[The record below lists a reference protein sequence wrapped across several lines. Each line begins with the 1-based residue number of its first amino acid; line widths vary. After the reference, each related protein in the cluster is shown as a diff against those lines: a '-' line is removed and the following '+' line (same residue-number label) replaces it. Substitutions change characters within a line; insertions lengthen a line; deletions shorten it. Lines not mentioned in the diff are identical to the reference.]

1 MDATVTNSKDWGRLN
16 RNLEVGS
23 QNNSGFSFIQITKQ
37 ELPMRVIVTVVEKI
51 ISEAHIDIPDGLNQS
66 AIKQHIVDRY
76 NTGEMVTDMNIFQ
89 VDFES
94 INAQIVQENSSPKS
108 A

>member
-1 MDATVTNSKDWGRLN
+1 MK
-16 RNLEVGS
+16 
-23 QNNSGFSFIQITKQ
+23 
-37 ELPMRVIVTVVEKI
+37 VIVTVVERI
-51 ISEAHIDIPDGLNQS
+51 TSEAHIDIPDGLNQS

-76 NTGEMVTDMNIFQ
+76 NTGGMQTEMNIFQ

-94 INAQIVQENSSPKS
+94 ISARIVQENSSPKS

>member
-1 MDATVTNSKDWGRLN
+1 M
-16 RNLEVGS
+16 
-23 QNNSGFSFIQITKQ
+23 I
-37 ELPMRVIVTVVEKI
+37 
-51 ISEAHIDIPDGLNQS
+51 LNQS

-76 NTGEMVTDMNIFQ
+76 NSGEMLTDMNLFQ

-94 INAQIVQENSSPKS
+94 ISARIVQEHSSTKS

>member
-1 MDATVTNSKDWGRLN
+1 
-16 RNLEVGS
+16 
-23 QNNSGFSFIQITKQ
+23 
-37 ELPMRVIVTVVEKI
+37 MRVIVTVVEKI

-76 NTGEMVTDMNIFQ
+76 NSGEMLTDMNIFQ

-94 INAQIVQENSSPKS
+94 ISARIIKEHSSSKS

>member
-1 MDATVTNSKDWGRLN
+1 
-16 RNLEVGS
+16 
-23 QNNSGFSFIQITKQ
+23 
-37 ELPMRVIVTVVEKI
+37 MRVIVTVVEKI
-51 ISEAHIDIPDGLNQS
+51 TSEAHIDIPDGLNQS

-76 NTGEMVTDMNIFQ
+76 NTGKMSTDMNIFQ

-94 INAQIVQENSSPKS
+94 IIAQIVPEQSSTKS

>member
-1 MDATVTNSKDWGRLN
+1 MK
-16 RNLEVGS
+16 
-23 QNNSGFSFIQITKQ
+23 
-37 ELPMRVIVTVVEKI
+37 VIVTVVEKI
-51 ISEAHIDIPDGLNQS
+51 ISEAHIDIPDGLNKS

-76 NTGEMVTDMNIFQ
+76 NTGAMSTDMNIFQ

-94 INAQIVQENSSPKS
+94 ISARIVQQQPDTKS

>member
-1 MDATVTNSKDWGRLN
+1 MK
-16 RNLEVGS
+16 
-23 QNNSGFSFIQITKQ
+23 
-37 ELPMRVIVTVVEKI
+37 VIVTVVEKI

-76 NTGEMVTDMNIFQ
+76 NTGEMSTDMNIFQ
-89 VDFES
+89 VEFES

>member
-1 MDATVTNSKDWGRLN
+1 MDARVANTKDWGRLN

-23 QNNSGFSFIQITKQ
+23 QNYSGFSFIQITKQ
-37 ELPMRVIVTVVEKI
+37 ELPMRVIVTVIEKI
-51 ISEAHIDIPDGLNQS
+51 TSEAHIDIPDGLNKS

-76 NTGEMVTDMNIFQ
+76 NTGKMSTDMNIFQ

-94 INAQIVQENSSPKS
+94 ITAQIVKEHSTKS